1 MEISK
6 NPEREE
12 LERSVQMFMF
22 GVEKRV
28 RSGYKIALFE
38 HTQYDKENDKHVFVG
53 LELRLIADDYSGG
66 NCVEIC
72 NVNML
77 DRIRYYVDGE
87 YYDRADIEKMII
99 DKVYK
104 LLGEYAEYAKN
115 KEM

>member
-53 LELRLIADDYSGG
+53 LNFD
-66 NCVEIC
+66 
-72 NVNML
+72 
-77 DRIRYYVDGE
+77 
-87 YYDRADIEKMII
+87 
-99 DKVYK
+99 
-104 LLGEYAEYAKN
+104 
-115 KEM
+115 

>member
-12 LERSVQMFMF
+12 LKRSVQMFMF

-53 LELRLIADDYSGG
+53 LELRLIEADYSGG
-66 NCVEIC
+66 DYTEIC
-72 NVNML
+72 NVNTL
-77 DRIRYYVDGE
+77 DRIRYDIDGE
-87 YYDRADIEKMII
+87 YYDRSDIENRIV
-99 DKVYK
+99 DTAYR
-104 LLGEYAEYAKN
+104 LLGEYEEYAKN
-115 KEM
+115 

>member
-28 RSGYKIALFE
+28 RSSYKIALFE

-53 LELRLIADDYSGG
+53 LELRLIEADYSGG
-66 NCVEIC
+66 DYTEIC
-72 NVNML
+72 NVNTL
-77 DRIRYYVDGE
+77 DRIRYDIDGE
-87 YYDRADIEKMII
+87 YYDRSDIEKRIV
-99 DKVYK
+99 DTAYR
-104 LLGEYAEYAKN
+104 LLGEYEEYAKN
-115 KEM
+115 